1 MNTHHILNSVVAR
14 ARCLPGWSF
23 RTTIDDN
30 ENAVLVIRVSGHNSA
45 TPDDLKQYTIDHYF
59 PLPMACYNEAS
70 WRRWV
75 FEMCRRVMNHEIG
88 EWLRFGDTRPFL
100 PLHGPG
106 EDPYTVHEYRPVA
119 DALTTQDGSMRE
131 P

>member
-1 MNTHHILNSVVAR
+1 
-14 ARCLPGWSF
+14 
-23 RTTIDDN
+23 
-30 ENAVLVIRVSGHNSA
+30 
-45 TPDDLKQYTIDHYF
+45 
-59 PLPMACYNEAS
+59 
-70 WRRWV
+70 
-75 FEMCRRVMNHEIG
+75 MNHEIG